1 FLALQHS
8 HARWIPLAWQ
18 FAKKLRSENAD
29 RFDIVHFTDAREAL
43 WFTAGHP
50 VIVGNINDFY
60 AAQLQP
66 LSYYRQHYTDAW
78 VRWLYYFFVR
88 QCERFTLPKLRA
100 IIANS
105 EYTRSAVQSAYLL
118 PPHKLF
124 KCFKCINLDV
134 YKTTIKRSYR
144 STDGL
149 VLFVGGNMQR
159 KGLQDLI
166 KAAPLVVEK
175 HPSVKFLIAG
185 HDNNIPKMLQMCRQL
200 GVESHFKFLG
210 WVPNEEVQKLYWEA
224 SVFVMPSLSEAFGV
238 AILEAMAS
246 GTPVVATRVGGI
258 PELVE
263 HNVNGL
269 LVEPNNYKAL
279 AEAILTVLENT
290 DIAARLGQQGRITAQ
305 RFGLEQ
311 MIKCTYRVY
320 EAILSDS

>member
-1 FLALQHS
+1 
-8 HARWIPLAWQ
+8 
-18 FAKKLRSENAD
+18 
-29 RFDIVHFTDAREAL
+29 
-43 WFTAGHP
+43 
-50 VIVGNINDFY
+50 
-60 AAQLQP
+60 
-66 LSYYRQHYTDAW
+66 
-78 VRWLYYFFVR
+78 
-88 QCERFTLPKLRA
+88 
-100 IIANS
+100 
-105 EYTRSAVQSAYLL
+105 
-118 PPHKLF
+118 
-124 KCFKCINLDV
+124 
-134 YKTTIKRSYR
+134 
-144 STDGL
+144 
-149 VLFVGGNMQR
+149 
-159 KGLQDLI
+159 
-166 KAAPLVVEK
+166 
-175 HPSVKFLIAG
+175 PSVKFLIAG